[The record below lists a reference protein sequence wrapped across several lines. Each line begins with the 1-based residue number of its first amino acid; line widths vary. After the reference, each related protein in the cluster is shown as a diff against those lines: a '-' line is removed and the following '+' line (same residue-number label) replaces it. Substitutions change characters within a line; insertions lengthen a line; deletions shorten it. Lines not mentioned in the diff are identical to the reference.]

1 MQSVTPTIHDNYTF
15 SFLSYYGHSF
25 FFAQIKP
32 ARDQIVYRNEFYS
45 SVKCYNG
52 YIKNKV
58 LNIWIRSTLFSSKKS
73 FTQLLPSLLNQ
84 QIFVEQIS
92 QHLTSS
98 LELFDEFGLIFL
110 QNLASQSVNIK
121 PIIVLTSFNTCFVE
135 YLADNEKKL
144 KDVDEARSIMFS
156 YCLKVRNLSIYSNTV
171 SFCKREN
178 LFTLDP

>member
-1 MQSVTPTIHDNYTF
+1 
-15 SFLSYYGHSF
+15 
-25 FFAQIKP
+25 
-32 ARDQIVYRNEFYS
+32 
-45 SVKCYNG
+45 
-52 YIKNKV
+52 
-58 LNIWIRSTLFSSKKS
+58 
-73 FTQLLPSLLNQ
+73 LLNQ

-171 SFCKREN
+171 SFCKKEN